1 MRSNDHSP
9 FEIIY
14 GFNPLT
20 LLDLLPLFIDEMV
33 FLDENKRAKMVK
45 KLYESVVT
53 NRKEK

>member
-1 MRSNDHSP
+1 MCCNDHSP

-20 LLDLLPLFIDEMV
+20 LLDFLPLSIDEMF
-33 FLDENKRAKMVK
+33 FLDENKKAKMVK
-45 KLYESVVT
+45 KLHKSVVT

>member
-33 FLDENKRAKMVK
+33 FLDENKRVKMVK